1 MGRIERHFIQRNIKR
16 VIVDEY
22 LAQNFYEA
30 GYSKAVILQSG
41 LGTRIHIY
49 AERPALIIGRRG
61 STIRRLQKIFSEI
74 MGLGNVQIS
83 VSQPENPELDA
94 RVQAFR
100 IVRSIERGFH
110 FRRVAFAALRRIM
123 ANGAVG
129 VEIRISGKLTR
140 ERARFEKYRAGKVYK
155 AGHIV
160 DELVDRAV
168 AYARLPK
175 GIIGVQVVIVKPGK
189 PADYVRIKSEE
200 EVSDIVERLRAETG
214 EGEIPG
220 ELREILGEAS
230 SQEQAVEP
238 VEVSENAEAQG

>member
-1 MGRIERHFIQRNIKR
+1 MAELDIKR
-16 VIVDEY
+16 YFIKKNLVKAMIDEY

-30 GYSKAVILQSG
+30 GYSRVEILQSG
-41 LGTRIHIY
+41 LATRIHIY

-61 STIRRLQKIFSEI
+61 STIRRLQKIFSEV
-74 MGLGNVQIS
+74 MGLKNVQIS

-100 IVRSIERGFH
+100 IVRAIERGFH

-129 VEIRISGKLTR
+129 AEIRIAGKLTS

-160 DELVDRAV
+160 DEFVDRAV

-175 GIIGVQVVIVKPGK
+175 GIIGVQVLIVRPGK

-200 EVSDIVERLRAETG
+200 EVADVIASIREQMQEAELT
-214 EGEIPG
+214 G
-220 ELREILGEAS
+220 ELRELVEEAESQSSGE
-230 SQEQAVEP
+230 V
-238 VEVSENAEAQG
+238 AQ

>member
-1 MGRIERHFIQRNIKR
+1 MGRIERHFIKRNLVR
-16 VIVDEY
+16 VMIDEY

-30 GYSKAVILQSG
+30 GYSKVVIVQSG
-41 LGTRIHIY
+41 LGTRVHIY

-61 STIRRLQKIFSEI
+61 STIRRLQKIFSEV

-100 IVRSIERGFH
+100 IVRSIERGYH

-123 ANGAVG
+123 SNGAVG
-129 VEIRISGKLTR
+129 VEIRISGKLTS

-175 GIIGVQVVIVKPGK
+175 GIIGVQVIIVKPGK
-189 PADYVRIKSEE
+189 PADYVRIKDESE
-200 EVSDIVERLRAETG
+200 VADILQQLRAEVGAETG
-214 EGEIPG
+214 PVG
-220 ELREILGEAS
+220 ELEEMLEEMKAEGVES
-230 SQEQAVEP
+230 S
-238 VEVSENAEAQG
+238 G

>member
-1 MGRIERHFIQRNIKR
+1 MGRIEKHFIQRNLIR
-16 VIVDEY
+16 VMVDEY

-30 GYSKAVILQSG
+30 GYSKAIIIQSG
-41 LGTRIHIY
+41 LGTRVHIY

-61 STIRRLQKIFSEI
+61 STIRRLQKIFSEV
-74 MGLGNVQIS
+74 MGLRNVQIS
-83 VSQPENPELDA
+83 VSQPDNPELDA

-100 IVRSIERGFH
+100 IVRSIERGYH

-129 VEIRISGKLTR
+129 VEIRISGKLTS

-175 GIIGVQVVIVKPGK
+175 GVIGVQVIIVRPGK
-189 PADYVRIKSEE
+189 PADYVRIKDESE
-200 EVSDIVERLRAETG
+200 VADIIERLRAEKEG
-214 EGEIPG
+214 GEIPG
-220 ELREILGEAS
+220 ELQEMIEEV
-230 SQEQAVEP
+230 SQEVEGG
-238 VEVSENAEAQG
+238 A

>member
-1 MGRIERHFIQRNIKR
+1 MGRIERHFIRKNLIRAQI
-16 VIVDEY
+16 DEY

-30 GYSKAVILQSG
+30 GYSRVEILQSG

-61 STIRRLQKIFSEI
+61 STIRKLQKIFSEV

-83 VSQPENPELDA
+83 VSQPESPELDA

-100 IVRSIERGFH
+100 IVRSIERGYH

-123 ANGAVG
+123 SSGAVG
-129 VEIRISGKLTR
+129 VEIRIAGKLTS

-175 GIIGVQVVIVKPGK
+175 GIIGVQVLIVQPGK
-189 PADYVRIKSEE
+189 PADYVRIRDESEVAEEIAAIREAMQEGELPRELQEIAEEPVAGE
-200 EVSDIVERLRAETG
+200 EVS
-214 EGEIPG
+214 
-220 ELREILGEAS
+220 
-230 SQEQAVEP
+230 Q
-238 VEVSENAEAQG
+238 

>member
-1 MGRIERHFIQRNIKR
+1 MGRIERHFIKRNIVR
-16 VIVDEY
+16 AMVDEY

-30 GYSKAVILQSG
+30 GYSKAIILQSG

-49 AERPALIIGRRG
+49 AERPALIIGKRG
-61 STIRRLQKIFSEI
+61 STIRRLQKIFQEV
-74 MGLGNVQIS
+74 MGLNNVQIS
-83 VSQPENPELDA
+83 VSQPDNPELDA
-94 RVQAFR
+94 RIQAFR
-100 IVRSIERGFH
+100 IVRAIERGFH

-129 VEIRISGKLTR
+129 VEIRISGKLTS

-175 GIIGVQVVIVKPGK
+175 GIIGVQVIIVKPGK
-189 PADYVRIKSEE
+189 PADYVRIKEESEVAEILE
-200 EVSDIVERLRAETG
+200 ELRSEMG
-214 EGEIPG
+214 EGELPE
-220 ELREILGEAS
+220 ELKEMVEEAS
-230 SQEQAVEP
+230 TTETQLE
-238 VEVSENAEAQG
+238 G